1 MRRGKVFKLGVF
13 TDEVSQDFER
23 ALHVIKK
30 DFQVNYVELRTMWN
44 KNLIELADTEIK
56 YVKKLLDKYNLQV
69 SCVAS
74 PFLKCDLIEEKGGTK
89 KDTFF
94 KGEGGYKAHLSIL
107 ERSIELAKIFSTK
120 LIRSFSFWRVKDSI
134 DYETWHEIVYKIK
147 FAVSK
152 VEKEGHILALEN
164 EHECNIATGA
174 EARKLMEQINSPH
187 LGLIWDPGNAF
198 FAGEIPYPDGYN
210 LIKDRIVHVHIKD
223 AGKNEKGELIWLPVG
238 KGEIDFQGQFQAL
251 EKDNFQGVVSL
262 ETHYIPK
269 GGSAEEGT
277 RESFIGMSSILQS
290 LGIKTV

>member
-1 MRRGKVFKLGVF
+1 MFKLGVF

-94 KGEGGYKAHLSIL
+94 KGEGGYKTHLSIL

-152 VEKEGHILALEN
+152 VEKEGLILALEN

-174 EARKLMEQINSPH
+174 EACKLMKEINSSH

-198 FAGEIPYPDGYN
+198 FAGETPYPDGYN
-210 LIKDRIVHVHIKD
+210 LIRRYIVHVHIKD
-223 AGKNEKGELIWLPVG
+223 ALYDKKAKKYQWVPIG
-238 KGEIDFQGQFQAL
+238 KGEIDLKGQLRAL
-251 EKDNFQGVVSL
+251 LRDKYEGIVSL
-262 ETHYIPK
+262 ETHYRSK
-269 GGSAEEGT
+269 KRSEEEDT
-277 RESFIGMSSILQS
+277 RESFRELKN
-290 LGIKTV
+290 LLNYVNAF